1 MMIKP
6 LLISLT
12 LAAAPAAFAQSTAAP
27 GGQQTAAPGGQATA
41 DAEKAPAFKAHVL
54 SRPEL
59 DALLKQPD
67 KLVLIDVRRPDEL
80 TTKGGFPV
88 YLSIQIKDL
97 ESSLAWIPKGRT
109 IVTVSNHAAR
119 AGKAADLLAAKG
131 FKVAGAVGVEGYEKD
146 GGTLTRIAAPA
157 PTGALVQTQH

>member
-1 MMIKP
+1 
-6 LLISLT
+6 LT
-12 LAAAPAAFAQSTAAP
+12 AVPTAFAQQAITP
-27 GGQQTAAPGGQATA
+27 GGEAPAGG
-41 DAEKAPAFKAHVL
+41 EKAPAFKAHVL
-54 SRPEL
+54 SRTEF
-59 DALLKQPD
+59 DALLARPE

-88 YLSIQIKDL
+88 YLSIQLKDL
-97 ESSLAWIPKGRT
+97 DSNLAWIPKNRT

-131 FKVAGAVGVEGYEKD
+131 FKVAGAIGVEGYEKD

-157 PTGALVQTQH
+157 ATGALVQTQH